1 MTSGI
6 SLEKR
11 AEAAQVSLVK
21 LLKEKQSQGVELGEL
36 SAQVII
42 AIDFSGSME
51 FSGNRYANG
60 EVQSAVERSLGLSL
74 SGLDDDG
81 TIQVFFFDNGS
92 YPAETVTAATYQ
104 GFVDQWRQGRHMGG
118 TNYTPVMNDIMQFAH
133 ANGMMAPGKP
143 PIFVLFVT
151 DGEPGDKK
159 ATTDQLVNY
168 AQYPV
173 FWQFLGL
180 GYSPK
185 FLKKLDTMGGRV
197 VDNVG
202 LLEMR
207 DTLTMDD
214 GDFYD
219 AIIREFFGSW
229 LPAARAAGIVQ

>member
-42 AIDFSGSME
+42 AIDYSGSM
-51 FSGNRYANG
+51 SGRYRNG
-60 EVQSAVERSLGLSL
+60 EVQTAVERSLGLSL

-81 TIQVFFFDNGS
+81 TIQVFFFDHGS
-92 YPAETVTAATYQ
+92 YPTETVTAASYQ
-104 GFVDQWRQGRHMGG
+104 GFVNTWTQGRHMGG

-185 FLKKLDTMGGRV
+185 FLKKLDEMPGRV

-202 LLEMR
+202 LTEMR
-207 DTLTMDD
+207 NTLNMDD
-214 GDFYD
+214 VSFYD
-219 AIIREFFGSW
+219 EIIREFFGKW